1 MLQPLRPAETD
12 TPSARELRTAITTTR
27 RRLVD
32 VLHARAR
39 TLGSTLTWY
48 GPHRDRWEQDTA
60 DLLAAGRVLDQ
71 TLAGLLTALDAEIEA
86 GRR

>member
-1 MLQPLRPAETD
+1 MLHLQPVTTD
-12 TPSARELRTAITTTR
+12 TRVAHELRAAITTTR
-27 RRLVD
+27 QRLVD

-39 TLGSTLTWY
+39 TLGSTLTWH

-60 DLLAAGRVLDQ
+60 DLLAAGRLLDQ
-71 TLAGLLTALDAEIEA
+71 TLAELLTALDAELDA